1 MKPTQFTFWFAVC
14 SFSCL
19 LTPEATTVESRSIS
33 PKYFAVLR
41 SGDVGKLR
49 EAVDHGSSANARD
62 ALGNTSLMHAAVYG
76 DLSCMRLLLDRGAEA
91 NATNAAGA
99 TALMRAAVDDQKVA
113 LLLERGADAN
123 ARSGL
128 GNTALMLAA
137 RPWNSH
143 RAVKL
148 LLSHGANAR
157 ATNEFG
163 ATALMAAAAG
173 GDETSVR
180 LLMEHGADPNAR
192 PGTGHSDFILGG
204 GRSALMW
211 AAYRGDVV
219 ILKLLLDAGAD
230 VNAEASLG
238 TPLSQ
243 AAWADHT
250 AAARLLIERGAKP
263 NQTAHTDGYTPLH
276 WAASTEDKDTALVK
290 LLLEHG
296 ADPNLGGGENVDAFM
311 GTLQTPLMLAK
322 RRGETP
328 ILTALMAAGATNETP
343 DKIRAPMPPSR
354 IVPEKLDTATLRSAI
369 SQALPPLQ
377 QTSLESKQAFV
388 RHASRQDCVSC
399 HQQFLP
405 LAAIGLAKRQHVA
418 VNTEA
423 EQALVKM
430 VHDGELR
437 NIEAD
442 WQALFHPEPAHTKG
456 YSLFGCAAED
466 LPANDYTDSWVHHL
480 SAIQGKDGQ
489 WFNNLPRPP
498 IQTGDIGATALAVH
512 ALQRYPL
519 PGRKAEFAKRIDR
532 ARRWL
537 WTANPQN
544 NEGRVYQILGLA
556 WAGETAGKL
565 KPLAKALLAQQR
577 ADGGWAQ
584 LPGTKSDAYATGQA
598 VYAFHVGAGMPNSH
612 PAIER
617 GRRFLLQTQ
626 LENGTWYVHRRAFPF
641 QPTMDSGFPHGR
653 DSWISAAAT
662 SWAVLALSLPEDSR
676 IVALKQ

>member
-1 MKPTQFTFWFAVC
+1 MYEERDLSPGQQVVEYFKPF
-14 SFSCL
+14 L
-19 LTPEATTVESRSIS
+19 RHL
-33 PKYFAVLR
+33 LR
-41 SGDVGKLR
+41 S
-49 EAVDHGSSANARD
+49 
-62 ALGNTSLMHAAVYG
+62 
-76 DLSCMRLLLDRGAEA
+76 DLSRKTLHQHRDNLWLLGGELISDLQETPRLRKQPIDQLV
-91 NATNAAGA
+91 
-99 TALMRAAVDDQKVA
+99 RAALDDQKVA

-263 NQTAHTDGYTPLH
+263 NQTAHRDGYTPLH
-276 WAASTEDKDTALVK
+276 AASETGAISSATEDKDTALVK

-377 QTSLESKQAFV
+377 ETSLESKQAFV

-430 VHDGELR
+430 VHDGFVYSGTAKGEPP
-437 NIEAD
+437 
-442 WQALFHPEPAHTKG
+442 LFYWAKNARRIGICREGAR
-456 YSLFGCAAED
+456 ARAVDED
-466 LPANDYTDSWVHHL
+466 RAGVRRREVAGVRPRDYTDSWVHHL
-480 SAIQGKDGQ
+480 CAIQGKDGQ

-519 PGRKAEFAKRIDR
+519 PGRKAEFAKRVDR

-598 VYAFHVGAGMPNSH
+598 VYAFHVGAGMANSH

-662 SWAVLALSLPEDSR
+662 SWAVLALSLPEDSKV
-676 IVALKQ
+676 VALKQ